1 MTWREQLEDL
11 QRRTRP
17 YRDEQDRIL
26 SAIVRAKWEMMERV
40 PVKEPGAPPT
50 AR

>member
-11 QRRTRP
+11 QRRARP

-26 SAIVRAKWEMMERV
+26 TEIVRAKWEMMDRMLCR
-40 PVKEPGAPPT
+40 AP
-50 AR
+50 RDR